1 MEVSRSVAFYW
12 DFVVRKFVGQ
22 KYIMVLIKYICFLV
36 VILVALNFIYR
47 LMFLF
52 NFSRPVFKGCQWL
65 PCISYTT
72 FKCPFLTRL

>member
-1 MEVSRSVAFYW
+1 MVGGFTQCGLILGLC
-12 DFVVRKFVGQ
+12 GQ
-22 KYIMVLIKYICFLV
+22 KVRGQIYMVLIKYICFLV